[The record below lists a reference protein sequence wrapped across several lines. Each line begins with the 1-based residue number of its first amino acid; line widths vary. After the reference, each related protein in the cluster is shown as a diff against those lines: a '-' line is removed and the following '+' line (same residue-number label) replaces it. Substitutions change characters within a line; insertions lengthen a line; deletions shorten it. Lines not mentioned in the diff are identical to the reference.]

1 MRCPTNEGSGLRS
14 AFLLS
19 DWHPLLEV
27 YVTSPAKGLAQ
38 QVPQM
43 EKDAE
48 AFMDAWLDANVSR
61 KHARKPS
68 DRTIK
73 ALANRCMRD
82 GSEAGISLERLEEV
96 VIDIEDAIT
105 DELNFLATQ
114 KADER

>member
-1 MRCPTNEGSGLRS
+1 
-14 AFLLS
+14 
-19 DWHPLLEV
+19 
-27 YVTSPAKGLAQ
+27 
-38 QVPQM
+38 M

-48 AFMDAWLDANVSR
+48 VFMDAWLDANVSR